1 MRNSKLLKIIEQR
14 DRLRENINRNRLGV
28 QEDKLIPFNYDEK
41 NYFLALR
48 ENILVF
54 DDRTELLYTLS
65 YDEIYDS
72 SLPLFQKIS
81 EIVETVRLNNT
92 ASTVKLYVKRNGMY
106 ESMTFTNRLDALLI
120 YRRFKRIAFRA
131 SEGIDELYI
140 EKNGVII
147 ESYNSAQGRADLSAG
162 VKNILKNT
170 PYSRENIKSAENL
183 DLVSTLTN
191 VEDKIDDIICNKLRD
206 ATARINPQNIDKCIE
221 LLEKAKKQL

>member
-1 MRNSKLLKIIEQR
+1 MKNSKLLKLIEQR

-28 QEDKLIPFNYDEK
+28 QEDKLIPFDYEK
-41 NYFLALR
+41 KKYFLALR

-54 DDRTELLYTLS
+54 DDKTELLYTLS

-81 EIVETVRLNNT
+81 EIAATVHLNDSPN
-92 ASTVKLYVKRNGMY
+92 TVKLYVKRNGMY
-106 ESMTFTNRLDALLI
+106 ESVTFTNRLDALLI

-147 ESYNSAQGRADLSAG
+147 ESYNSAQNRTDFPAG

-170 PYSRENIKSAENL
+170 PYSRENIESAENL

-191 VEDKIDDIICNKLRD
+191 VEDKIDDIVCNKLKD
-206 ATARINPQNIDKCIE
+206 TTVKINPQAIDKCIE
-221 LLEKAKKQL
+221 LLEKAKTQL